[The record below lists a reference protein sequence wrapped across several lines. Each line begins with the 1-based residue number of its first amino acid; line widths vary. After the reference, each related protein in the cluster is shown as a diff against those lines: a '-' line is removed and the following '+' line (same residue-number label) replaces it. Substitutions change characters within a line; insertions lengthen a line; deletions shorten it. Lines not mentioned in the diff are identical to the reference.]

1 AGFSLYGRARKALAS
16 MPGHARRYRM
26 TRARFVA
33 APASSASR
41 YESHLQPAYSA
52 PAIVHMNVH
61 GGSDGRRRSAP
72 AVSTI
77 SGRAPA
83 GRGPP
88 APREPPHAVRP
99 AAVTPPPA
107 VPNAHEPH
115 RPGKTA
121 ERPDRP
127 GPPDPA
133 GHLDNSRCST
143 EDGAFGEPQAHFLEP
158 VFLGD

>member
-1 AGFSLYGRARKALAS
+1 MPSQPARTGYTGNTARAPSQMSATPTVVLSAAVIHSHPAGFSLYGRARKALAS

-77 SGRAPA
+77 
-83 GRGPP
+83 
-88 APREPPHAVRP
+88 
-99 AAVTPPPA
+99 
-107 VPNAHEPH
+107 
-115 RPGKTA
+115 
-121 ERPDRP
+121 
-127 GPPDPA
+127 
-133 GHLDNSRCST
+133 
-143 EDGAFGEPQAHFLEP
+143 
-158 VFLGD
+158 